1 MKQLPSL
8 LILTTIFLLVACS
21 PHPAS
26 GVWKAST
33 DNDYG
38 IDKLTMAFDGKAHFI
53 TTKRNY
59 AEWHCFWTASSK
71 TETDLKC
78 TPSTNPEQEESYTLM
93 INDQGFAE
101 LKHSDKQITS
111 FIRLDENPSPKK

>member
-1 MKQLPSL
+1 MKHLPSL
-8 LILTTIFLLVACS
+8 LTLTTIFLLVACN

-26 GVWKAST
+26 GVWKASA

-38 IDKLTMAFDGKAHFI
+38 IDRLVVAFDGKAHFA
-53 TTKRNY
+53 TPKRDDDQ
-59 AEWHCFWTASSK
+59 WHCFWTASSK
-71 TETDLKC
+71 IETELKC
-78 TPSTNPEQEESYTLM
+78 TPSSNPEQEERFTLT

-101 LKHSDKQITS
+101 LKHNDIQITS